1 MLAVL
6 KGIPLIQDIKAEG
19 NSRSWIM
26 TIDGH
31 PARGE
36 IFSEAFSISLFLN
49 DLESLPKP
57 CLAYVTLLLA
67 AHPDVH
73 DYAIQ
78 LTAHS
83 SQLTADGG
91 WLNGY
96 YTTSSSSELIAIEI
110 EKHLA
115 LTCILKNVI
124 RNHHKLYSGG
134 V

>member
-1 MLAVL
+1 MYEEGFMLAAL
-6 KGIPLIQDIKAEG
+6 KGIPLIRDIKTEG
-19 NSRSWIM
+19 NSRFWIM

-36 IFSEAFSISLFLN
+36 LFSEAFSISLFLN

-67 AHPDVH
+67 AHPDIH

-78 LTAHS
+78 LT
-83 SQLTADGG
+83 TDGG

-96 YTTSSSSELIAIEI
+96 YTTSSDAELIAIEI

-115 LTCILKNVI
+115 LTCVLKNVI
-124 RNHHKLYSGG
+124 RNRHKPYSGG
-134 V
+134 L

>member
-6 KGIPLIQDIKAEG
+6 KGIPLIQDIRAEG

-57 CLAYVTLLLA
+57 CLAYVTLLLQ
-67 AHPDVH
+67 HTRTSMIML
-73 DYAIQ
+73 Y
-78 LTAHS
+78 S
-83 SQLTADGG
+83 SQRMGDG
-91 WLNGY
+91 
-96 YTTSSSSELIAIEI
+96 
-110 EKHLA
+110 
-115 LTCILKNVI
+115 
-124 RNHHKLYSGG
+124 
-134 V
+134 

>member
-1 MLAVL
+1 MYEEGFMLAVL
-6 KGIPLIQDIKAEG
+6 KGIPLIRDIKTEG
-19 NSRSWIM
+19 NSRFWIM
-26 TIDGH
+26 TIYGH

-36 IFSEAFSISLFLN
+36 LFSEAFSISLFLN

-67 AHPDVH
+67 AHPDIH

-78 LTAHS
+78 LT
-83 SQLTADGG
+83 TDGG

-96 YTTSSSSELIAIEI
+96 YTTSSDAELIAIEI

-115 LTCILKNVI
+115 LTCVLKNVI
-124 RNHHKLYSGG
+124 RNRHKLYSGG
-134 V
+134 L

>member
-1 MLAVL
+1 MSEEGFMLAVL
-6 KGIPLIQDIKAEG
+6 KGIPLIQDIRAEG

-57 CLAYVTLLLA
+57 CLVHVTLLLA
-67 AHPDVH
+67 AHPDVN
-73 DYAIQ
+73 DYAI
-78 LTAHS
+78 
-83 SQLTADGG
+83 QLTADGG

>member
-6 KGIPLIQDIKAEG
+6 KGIPLIRDIKTEC
-19 NSRSWIM
+19 NSRFWIM

-36 IFSEAFSISLFLN
+36 LFSEAFSISLFLN

-67 AHPDVH
+67 AHPDIH

-78 LTAHS
+78 LT
-83 SQLTADGG
+83 TDGG

-96 YTTSSSSELIAIEI
+96 YTTSSDAELIAIEI

-115 LTCILKNVI
+115 LTCVLKNVI
-124 RNHHKLYSGG
+124 RNRHKLYSGG
-134 V
+134 L

>member
-49 DLESLPKP
+49 DLESLPKS

>member
-1 MLAVL
+1 MLDVL
-6 KGIPLIQDIKAEG
+6 KGIPLIRDIKTEG
-19 NSRSWIM
+19 NSRFWIM

-31 PARGE
+31 LARGE
-36 IFSEAFSISLFLN
+36 LFSEAFSISLFLN

-67 AHPDVH
+67 AHPDIH

-78 LTAHS
+78 LT
-83 SQLTADGG
+83 TDGG

-96 YTTSSSSELIAIEI
+96 YTTSSDAELIAIEI

-115 LTCILKNVI
+115 LTCVLKNVI
-124 RNHHKLYSGG
+124 RNRHKLYSGG
-134 V
+134 L

>member
-6 KGIPLIQDIKAEG
+6 KGIPLIRDIKTEG
-19 NSRSWIM
+19 NSRFWIM

-31 PARGE
+31 HARGE
-36 IFSEAFSISLFLN
+36 LFSEAFSISLFLN

-67 AHPDVH
+67 AHPDIH

-78 LTAHS
+78 LT
-83 SQLTADGG
+83 TDGG

-96 YTTSSSSELIAIEI
+96 YTTSSDAELIAIEI

-115 LTCILKNVI
+115 LTCVLKNVI
-124 RNHHKLYSGG
+124 RNRHKLYSGG
-134 V
+134 L

>member
-1 MLAVL
+1 MLDVL
-6 KGIPLIQDIKAEG
+6 KGIPLIRDIKTEG
-19 NSRSWIM
+19 NSRFWIM
-26 TIDGH
+26 TIDEH

-36 IFSEAFSISLFLN
+36 LFSEAFSISLFLN

-67 AHPDVH
+67 AHPDIH

-78 LTAHS
+78 LT
-83 SQLTADGG
+83 TDGG

-96 YTTSSSSELIAIEI
+96 YTTSSDAELIAIEI

-115 LTCILKNVI
+115 LTCVLKNVI
-124 RNHHKLYSGG
+124 RNRHKLYSGG
-134 V
+134 L

>member
-1 MLAVL
+1 MYEEGVMLAVL
-6 KGIPLIQDIKAEG
+6 KGIPLIRDIKTEG
-19 NSRSWIM
+19 NSRFWIM

-36 IFSEAFSISLFLN
+36 LFSEAFSISLFLN

-67 AHPDVH
+67 AHPDIH

-78 LTAHS
+78 LT
-83 SQLTADGG
+83 TDGG

-96 YTTSSSSELIAIEI
+96 YTTSSDAELIAIEI

-115 LTCILKNVI
+115 LTCVLKNVI
-124 RNHHKLYSGG
+124 RNRHKIYSGG
-134 V
+134 L

>member
-6 KGIPLIQDIKAEG
+6 KGIPLIQDIKTEG
-19 NSRSWIM
+19 NSRFWRM

-36 IFSEAFSISLFLN
+36 LFSEAFSISLFLN
-49 DLESLPKP
+49 NLESLPKS

-67 AHPDVH
+67 AHPDIH
-73 DYAIQ
+73 DYAI
-78 LTAHS
+78 
-83 SQLTADGG
+83 QLTADGG

-96 YTTSSSSELIAIEI
+96 YTTSSNAELIAIEI

-124 RNHHKLYSGG
+124 RNRHRLYSGAIK
-134 V
+134 

>member
-1 MLAVL
+1 MYEEGFMLDVL
-6 KGIPLIQDIKAEG
+6 KGTPLIRDIKTEG
-19 NSRSWIM
+19 NSRFWIM

-36 IFSEAFSISLFLN
+36 LFSEAFSISLFLN

-67 AHPDVH
+67 AHPDIH

-78 LTAHS
+78 LT
-83 SQLTADGG
+83 TDGG

-96 YTTSSSSELIAIEI
+96 YTTSSDAELIAIEI

-115 LTCILKNVI
+115 LTCVLKNVI
-124 RNHHKLYSGG
+124 RNRHKLYSGG
-134 V
+134 L

>member
-1 MLAVL
+1 MYEEGFMLAVL
-6 KGIPLIQDIKAEG
+6 KGIPLIRDIKTEG
-19 NSRSWIM
+19 NSRFWIM

-36 IFSEAFSISLFLN
+36 LFSEAFSISLFLN

-67 AHPDVH
+67 AHPDIH

-78 LTAHS
+78 LT
-83 SQLTADGG
+83 TDGG
-91 WLNGY
+91 WLNSY
-96 YTTSSSSELIAIEI
+96 YTTSSDAELIAIEI

-115 LTCILKNVI
+115 LTCVLKNVI
-124 RNHHKLYSGG
+124 RNRHKLYSGG
-134 V
+134 L